1 MKFKYILLST
11 ALAFSTISCS
21 DILDRPSKTDQND
34 DTFWVSE
41 TNVRLYAN
49 EFYAKTFVGYGV
61 GYGSEYSALLGYE
74 FSDDILHQSN
84 QAEFERVVP
93 TSKGSISMDEK
104 SQAWQSTYTG
114 PTWNFAW
121 VRSANLMIDRV
132 STRMNGILSE
142 SAYNHWLAIG
152 RFFRSVEY
160 ANLARVFGD
169 VPYFDTVV
177 SDIDTEQLYKA
188 RTPRNEVMD
197 HVYDDWKFALTN
209 IRLND
214 GDQQVNRYVVAAVV
228 SRYALI
234 EGTTQKYY
242 YKNTEQA
249 KKFLDLAVEAADI
262 VRNSNKYD
270 IVTDFRSLFG
280 SEDLKGNKDCILYR
294 HYDVSHQTTHSVATY
309 CNLAES
315 RSAGPTL
322 DLIKSFICND
332 GKDYTTSTVAGAKDF
347 NISNLIK
354 TRDPRFEATF
364 WHKPTPR
371 SKASHLYIVKFIDRQ
386 GPAYTDAGE
395 AVPTKYTSNL
405 NTNDYPVL
413 RYSETLLNWIEAKA
427 ELATL
432 GGADVSQSDIDLSIN
447 KIRNRPLD
455 DVAISRGVVQTAPMQ
470 LASLPED
477 PNRDA
482 DVSKLIWEIRRE
494 RRMEFAFEFSRIVD
508 LRRWGK
514 VEYMDTRKNPD
525 LLMGTWVNFLKDLPD
540 ELSAKNIGIL
550 SVVNAAGH
558 QVEFTGSNSKE
569 MVGFYK
575 NLDMKDRLPVLN
587 VPGVNPY
594 LSPVG
599 KNNILFYK
607 KKGFVLKQTEG
618 WPSEN

>member
-1 MKFKYILLST
+1 MKLKYILLST
-11 ALAFSTISCS
+11 ALAFTATSCS

-61 GYGSEYSALLGYE
+61 GYGSQYSALLGYE
-74 FSDDILHQSN
+74 FSDDMLHQSN
-84 QAEFERVVP
+84 QTEFERVVP

-121 VRSANLMIDRV
+121 VRSANLMINRV
-132 STRMNGILSE
+132 STKMSGILSE
-142 SAYNHWLAIG
+142 SAYNHWLGVAK
-152 RFFRSVEY
+152 FFRSIEY

-169 VPYFDTVV
+169 VPYFDNVV
-177 SDIDTEQLYKA
+177 ADTDLEQLYKP

-197 HVYDDWKFALTN
+197 HVYDDWKFALAN
-209 IRLND
+209 VRLND
-214 GDQQVNRYVVAAVV
+214 GDQQVNRYVVAALV

-242 YKNTEQA
+242 YKDNAQA
-249 KKFLDLAVEAADI
+249 KKFLELSIEAADMI
-262 VRNSNKYD
+262 RNSNKFD

-294 HYDVSHQTTHSVATY
+294 HYDIAHQTSHSVATY

-332 GKDYTTSTVAGAKDF
+332 GLDYTNSTVANANDF
-347 NISNLIK
+347 DISSLIK

-386 GPAYTDAGE
+386 GPEYTDAGE
-395 AVPTKYTSNL
+395 AVPTKYTSSL

-427 ELATL
+427 ELATI
-432 GGADVSQSDIDLSIN
+432 GGEAVSQSDIDASIN

-455 DVAISRGVVQTAPMQ
+455 EVAISRGVVKTSPMQ
-470 LASLPED
+470 LASLGDD
-477 PNRDA
+477 PRRDA

-514 VEYMDTRKNPD
+514 VEYMDTEKNPD
-525 LLMGTWVNFLKDLPD
+525 LLTGTWVNFVKDLPN
-540 ELSAKNIGIL
+540 ELDAKNVGIL
-550 SVVNAAGH
+550 SVINAEGEH
-558 QVEFTGSNSKE
+558 IEFDGNNSEE
-569 MVGFYK
+569 MVGFYR
-575 NLDMKDRLPVLN
+575 NLDTKDRLPVLN

-599 KNNILFYK
+599 KNNMLFYK
-607 KKGFVLKQTEG
+607 QKGYVLEQTEG